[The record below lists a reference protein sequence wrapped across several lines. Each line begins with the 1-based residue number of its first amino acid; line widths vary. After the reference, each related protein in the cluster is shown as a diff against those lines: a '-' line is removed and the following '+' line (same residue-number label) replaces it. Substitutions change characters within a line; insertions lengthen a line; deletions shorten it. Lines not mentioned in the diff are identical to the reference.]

1 MKVIKTKRLTG
12 MLGCL
17 LVLVLTLSLATP
29 VMAVP
34 QIPHAFYGSVTV
46 GDEPAPD
53 DIVVSAEINGVE
65 YARTT
70 TLEGKYGY
78 SPTFKVPGD
87 DPETPEVEGGVEG
100 DTIEFYIRDVRVD
113 TYTFTNGEV
122 TQLDLSGTIQYKL
135 TVSASPAAGG
145 TVSGSGTYDCG
156 TNQPITATPANE
168 CWYFVDWTG
177 EGITDPDVASTTV
190 IMDED
195 KTVTA
200 SFAKYQY
207 KLTVSAS
214 PAAGGTVSGSG
225 TYDCGTNQPITATA
239 AAGYKFTSWTG
250 EGIANPSS
258 QTTTVRI
265 DRDKTV
271 TANFSAERKRRGGGT
286 TTVSEEEE
294 ETPPGT
300 TDVRGMVGTGC
311 RFTESV
317 SAISELCT
325 LTIPE
330 GTVGLTEELECLAEI
345 TMLIM
350 EEPPPPPED
359 AHVIGLIYDFQPSG
373 ATFEPAITLT
383 WNYDP
388 SDIPEG
394 IAEEDL
400 VIAYYDEAADEWVEL
415 DCVVDTENKTITA
428 SVEHFT
434 TFAII
439 GAVTPPQEEE
449 VVPPPEEEEEV
460 PPVEEEEVAPLV
472 EEEEAPPAE
481 EEEEVPPVEEEE
493 EVAPLVEEE
502 EAPPAEEE
510 EEVPPSP
517 VPTPWGLIGGIIA
530 GVIVVGLIIFFMFRR
545 RVA

>member
-1 MKVIKTKRLTG
+1 
-12 MLGCL
+12 
-17 LVLVLTLSLATP
+17 
-29 VMAVP
+29 
-34 QIPHAFYGSVTV
+34 
-46 GDEPAPD
+46 
-53 DIVVSAEINGVE
+53 
-65 YARTT
+65 
-70 TLEGKYGY
+70 
-78 SPTFKVPGD
+78 
-87 DPETPEVEGGVEG
+87 
-100 DTIEFYIRDVRVD
+100 
-113 TYTFTNGEV
+113 
-122 TQLDLSGTIQYKL
+122 
-135 TVSASPAAGG
+135 
-145 TVSGSGTYDCG
+145 
-156 TNQPITATPANE
+156 
-168 CWYFVDWTG
+168 
-177 EGITDPDVASTTV
+177 
-190 IMDED
+190 
-195 KTVTA
+195 
-200 SFAKYQY
+200 
-207 KLTVSAS
+207 
-214 PAAGGTVSGSG
+214 
-225 TYDCGTNQPITATA
+225 
-239 AAGYKFTSWTG
+239 
-250 EGIANPSS
+250 
-258 QTTTVRI
+258 
-265 DRDKTV
+265 
-271 TANFSAERKRRGGGT
+271 
-286 TTVSEEEE
+286 
-294 ETPPGT
+294 
-300 TDVRGMVGTGC
+300 
-311 RFTESV
+311 
-317 SAISELCT
+317 
-325 LTIPE
+325 
-330 GTVGLTEELECLAEI
+330 VGLTEELECLAEI

-493 EVAPLVEEE
+493 EEIAPPEVEKPEEE
-502 EAPPAEEE
+502 EA
-510 EEVPPSP
+510 PPSP

-530 GVIVVGLIIFFMFRR
+530 GVIVVGLVILYFVRR